1 MSILLEGTGLL
12 RRYARALTLDIPNI
26 SVQRGRVLSI
36 MGPSG
41 AGKST
46 LLRLLALV
54 ERPDEGQVLVDGRSA
69 KTHDLASRRRMAAAM
84 QTATLFRGTVL
95 RNVEWGLQ
103 IRRTHKR
110 QRLVRAEEAL
120 ALVGLDGFEDR
131 EVGELSGGEAQRV
144 NLARALAVEPEIL
157 FLDEPLVH
165 VDEPMRESLALAL
178 RKFTSRTGCACIW
191 VTHDRAEALGMS
203 DDLALVSE
211 GRLVQYGKTMEV
223 FAEPGNVEAAPL
235 VGADNVIA
243 ATITSND
250 EGLAQLKAGSVEI
263 EAATGLAE
271 GASVYVLIRP
281 EEVSVWTKPPPGTS
295 PRNRFKGQ
303 LVEAISLGAIMKLR
317 IDGEVPLV
325 ALVTRPTFR
334 ELGIGIGDQIWTGF
348 KATAVHVVRRP
359 GGSGA

>member
-1 MSILLEGTGLL
+1 MSIVLEGTGLL
-12 RRYARALTLDIPNI
+12 RRYPRALILDIPHI
-26 SVQRGRVLSI
+26 SARRERILSI

-54 ERPDEGQVLVDGRSA
+54 ERPDEGQVFVGGRSVR
-69 KTHDLASRRRMAAAM
+69 THDLKSRRRMAAAM

-103 IRRTHKR
+103 IRGTHKR

-120 ALVGLDGFEDR
+120 ALVGLNGFESRD
-131 EVGELSGGEAQRV
+131 VGELSGGEAQRV
-144 NLARALAVEPEIL
+144 NLARALAVKPEIL

-178 RKFTSRTGCACIW
+178 RKFTLRTGCACVW

-203 DDLALVSE
+203 DDLALVSA
-211 GRLVQYGKTMEV
+211 GRLLQHGETMEV
-223 FAEPGNVEAAPL
+223 FARPDGAEAARL
-235 VGADNVIA
+235 VGAENVIP
-243 ATITSND
+243 ATITSSE
-250 EGLAQLKAGSVEI
+250 EGLAKLQVGPIQL
-263 EAATGLAE
+263 EAATELTE
-271 GASVYVLIRP
+271 GARVYLLIRP
-281 EEVSVWTKPPPGTS
+281 EEVTVWKNPPIGAS

-303 LVEAISLGAIMKLR
+303 LVEVISLGAIMKLR
-317 IDGEVPLV
+317 IDGAVPLV

-334 ELGIGIGDQIWTGF
+334 ELGAAVGDQIWAGF
-348 KATAVHVVRRP
+348 KATAVHVVRRL
-359 GGSGA
+359 

>member
-1 MSILLEGTGLL
+1 MTAALEGKGLL
-12 RRYARALTLDIPNI
+12 RRYARALSLDIPNI
-26 SVQRGRVLSI
+26 SAQRERVLSI

-54 ERPDEGQVLVDGRSA
+54 EKPDEGQVFVGGHSA

-95 RNVEWGLQ
+95 RNVEWGLR
-103 IRRTHKR
+103 IRGLHRR
-110 QRLVRAEEAL
+110 QRQVRAEEAL

-165 VDEPMRESLALAL
+165 VDEPMRESLALSL
-178 RKFTSRTGCACIW
+178 RKFTLRTGCACVW
-191 VTHDRAEALGMS
+191 VTHDRAEALSMS

-211 GRLVQYGKTMEV
+211 GRLTQFGETMRV
-223 FAEPGNVEAAPL
+223 FAEPANVEAARL

-250 EGLAQLKAGSVEI
+250 EGLAQLDAGTVEI

-271 GASVYVLIRP
+271 GASVYVLVRP
-281 EEVSVWTKPPPGTS
+281 EEVAVWTEPPPRAS

-303 LVEAISLGAIMKLR
+303 MVEAISLGAIMKLR
-317 IDGEVPLV
+317 IDGEMPLV

-334 ELGIGIGDQIWTGF
+334 ELGIGIGDQVWMGF

-359 GGSGA
+359 GG